1 MDMDKDVKKIL
12 VIDDNS
18 INLKLADM
26 LLRSRAG
33 WKPVPVPSG
42 KRAMMFLERNKADL
56 ILLDFMMPEEDGFQV
71 LAKLRANPATADI
84 PVVFLTGVEDAQ
96 TIESIKAQGIEDI
109 VAKPFQ
115 PEDLLA
121 VAAKYLD

>member
-1 MDMDKDVKKIL
+1 MDKDVKKIL

-26 LLRSRAG
+26 LLRSHEG

-115 PEDLLA
+115 PETLLA